1 MDSTS
6 YNFLGWVS
14 VSFCRVV
21 FKAFCFPAQWRRL
34 NLFRPLWQM
43 SRMFLHPRSLA
54 LTVGFASLTVTAQN
68 TGPGQGS
75 LLWQDA
81 VEQALRHNNQIRI
94 QAQRLPASEGQ
105 LEVARAA
112 FDPVVT
118 LGTSKNRDVSPLNN
132 ANRQSLGRDALVA
145 DRFNFNASV
154 ERQLRTGMSWQ
165 AFSEWS
171 HLRDQNNLNFLSPG
185 APSGSIG
192 FTVETPLGRGRGE
205 EEVGATERIANQ
217 QVLATRADVAHQVT
231 LITSD
236 VLQQYWLVR
245 AQEQY
250 LQLARDIEARSER
263 GVEQI
268 RRLIAKEQVP
278 AAELNLVEATRL
290 DKVRQRVQAEQALR
304 EARTRLARLTGQS
317 ATDGLTMGPTAS
329 DFPSVESSSLR
340 PASTLLQTLD
350 SALQER
356 LDLQAERTRL
366 DMAREA
372 VRQSTLR
379 TRPDINL
386 GLTLRQRFVGED
398 ASAWDAI
405 NSPYNT
411 GGPSV
416 LAQLNYRWP
425 VNSRQVQGE
434 LKEKIAL
441 NEQQSLRV
449 NELRESIE
457 AEVRDQWFSM
467 TTAAAQVATTDQ
479 AVLQYEG
486 AVQAERRRYA
496 LGMTTLG
503 NVLQQEDRLDA
514 AQQQRIQQRQL
525 YTSAL
530 VRLWSASGRLV
541 AADPAQANGYR
552 LQADFQSLPTLG
564 RP

>member
-6 YNFLGWVS
+6 YNFQGWVS
-14 VSFCRVV
+14 VSFCRIV
-21 FKAFCFPAQWRRL
+21 FQAFCFPAQWWRL

-43 SRMFLHPRSLA
+43 ARVFLHPRSLA
-54 LTVGFASLTVTAQN
+54 LTVGFASLAVTAQD
-68 TGPGQGS
+68 TGPGRGS
-75 LLWQDA
+75 LSWQDA
-81 VEQALRHNNQIRI
+81 IEQALRHNNQIRI

-118 LGTSKNRDVSPLNN
+118 LGTSKSRDVSPLNN
-132 ANRQSLGRDALVA
+132 ANRQSLGRDALVS
-145 DRFNFNASV
+145 DRFNFNSSV

-171 HLRDQNNLNFLSPG
+171 HLRDQSNLNFLSSG
-185 APSGSIG
+185 AASGSIG
-192 FTVETPLGRGRGE
+192 FTVEAPLGRGRGE

-304 EARTRLARLTGQS
+304 EARTRLVRLTGQS
-317 ATDGLTMGPTAS
+317 ATDGLSMGPTAS

-405 NSPYNT
+405 SSPYNT

-457 AEVRDQWFSM
+457 AEVRDQWLSM
-467 TTAAAQVATTDQ
+467 TTAAAQVATADQ

-496 LGMTTLG
+496 LGMTTLS

-525 YTSAL
+525 YTSAV

-552 LQADFQSLPTLG
+552 VQADFQPLPTLG
-564 RP
+564 KP